1 METALRTVRWL
12 LLGGW
17 FGSWAL
23 FAFVIAPLAFRV
35 LPGIEVAGTLVSP
48 LLRTLH
54 LYGLVAGLGL
64 FAIAFSKGAP
74 RSLQVL
80 PVLLAGLC
88 ALTEFGVT
96 AAITDIR
103 PSTFGAGTPE
113 DAAARFS
120 LLHMLSRGLFATI
133 LIGAGVLIG
142 LYARED
148 AREMAERS
156 A

>member
-1 METALRTVRWL
+1 METAVRTVRWL

-35 LPGIEVAGTLVSP
+35 LPGVEVAGTLVSP

-54 LYGLVAGLGL
+54 LYGLAAGLGL
-64 FAIAFSKGAP
+64 FAIAFSKAAP
-74 RSLQVL
+74 RSLLVL
-80 PVLLAGLC
+80 PLVLAGLC
-88 ALTEFGVT
+88 AVTEFGVT

-103 PSTFGAGTPE
+103 PSTFGADTQEG
-113 DAAARFS
+113 AAEQFS
-120 LLHMLSRGLFATI
+120 QLHMLSRGLFATI
-133 LIGAGVLIG
+133 WIGSGVLIG
-142 LYARED
+142 LHARED
-148 AREMAERS
+148 ARDVGQRS

>member
-1 METALRTVRWL
+1 METAVRTVRWL

-35 LPGIEVAGTLVSP
+35 LPGVEVAGTLVSP

-54 LYGLVAGLGL
+54 LYGLAAGLGL
-64 FAIAFSKGAP
+64 FAIAFSKSAP
-74 RSLQVL
+74 RSLLVL
-80 PVLLAGLC
+80 PLVLAGLC
-88 ALTEFGVT
+88 AVTEFGVT

-103 PSTFGAGTPE
+103 PSTFGAGTQE
-113 DAAARFS
+113 DAAGKFS
-120 LLHMLSRGLFATI
+120 QLHMLSRGLFATI
-133 LIGAGVLIG
+133 LIGSGVLIG
-142 LYARED
+142 LHARED
-148 AREMAERS
+148 ARGVGQQS